1 MGLWSLGGDSRE
13 VSGVWYN
20 LGMKFSLI
28 VTAHNEAALLEAT
41 LKSVFRAVLG
51 EDAGAGGEEGAGTTK
66 SSGGVGGS
74 SEVAS
79 DRGLGTLGQDFEI
92 LVMIDRGDA
101 ATKECAARYREKVRI
116 LESNFGDVGPARNY
130 AAEQAR
136 GEMVFFV
143 DGDDLVSR
151 GYVEG
156 ALGVLGATD
165 EEIVVCPEYCIGF
178 SEDGRTGSVLKMA
191 NSGTRE
197 RDAFMLF
204 NVNLWVMAIAGRRET
219 FLKHKYIRS
228 EGGYGHEDYAMNI
241 ELAAAGV
248 PHRVVPGEVYFYRE
262 KQVSRRKDND
272 ARRVTEPYSELF
284 EPEFWRGFSEELV
297 EGLLGGGPT
306 RGEVLGS
313 GSRERKSSESGSP
326 GGRPMMGRLKKL
338 YLQVRGNRVL
348 MAVAEKVREVM
359 SRRLLKELP
368 LGVAEEW
375 DKMAELEPMVGREVT
390 VSGPGGSREGDSS
403 VRKNFGG
410 LRKVRKKVNAMGVR
424 GVNPYCPT
432 SMAYLKLCRSG
443 AGFSEVD
450 FEEISRGLDAEQSDL
465 LMSRIMVQSRGGAKF
480 KDGRCVEEWKDQ
492 HSELARGLGV

>member
-1 MGLWSLGGDSRE
+1 
-13 VSGVWYN
+13 
-20 LGMKFSLI
+20 
-28 VTAHNEAALLEAT
+28 
-41 LKSVFRAVLG
+41 
-51 EDAGAGGEEGAGTTK
+51 
-66 SSGGVGGS
+66 
-74 SEVAS
+74 
-79 DRGLGTLGQDFEI
+79 
-92 LVMIDRGDA
+92 
-101 ATKECAARYREKVRI
+101 
-116 LESNFGDVGPARNY
+116 
-130 AAEQAR
+130 
-136 GEMVFFV
+136 
-143 DGDDLVSR
+143 
-151 GYVEG
+151 
-156 ALGVLGATD
+156 
-165 EEIVVCPEYCIGF
+165 
-178 SEDGRTGSVLKMA
+178 
-191 NSGTRE
+191 
-197 RDAFMLF
+197 
-204 NVNLWVMAIAGRRET
+204 
-219 FLKHKYIRS
+219 
-228 EGGYGHEDYAMNI
+228 
-241 ELAAAGV
+241 
-248 PHRVVPGEVYFYRE
+248 
-262 KQVSRRKDND
+262 
-272 ARRVTEPYSELF
+272 
-284 EPEFWRGFSEELV
+284 
-297 EGLLGGGPT
+297 
-306 RGEVLGS
+306 
-313 GSRERKSSESGSP
+313 
-326 GGRPMMGRLKKL
+326 MGRLKKL